1 MGDLRKLKSNLSESL
16 EQDKT
21 QAERISA
28 ENERMKHEIEL
39 LSLLEGQLD
48 EEVLRLM
55 EEENQL
61 KIQTFES

>member
-16 EQDKT
+16 EQDKA

-61 KIQTFES
+61 KIQTFE